1 VNQSD
6 EIIRMESGG
15 FGITNAPEI
24 FSFFE
29 AILRLSRQ
37 FKDFFLYSSLY
48 LGCAA
53 TGMAYTSCI
62 IQGIPF
68 GAATGAVLFMVVF
81 SVYNLNRKT
90 DEAEDAINHANRFS
104 FTRKFEKPLIFAAIM
119 AYGSAVVITFLIS
132 PVASVVT
139 MIPLISGILYSL
151 PLLPRGC
158 VHRRLKEIPV
168 MKNLIVSFAW
178 GISFALIP
186 ALISGEAAG
195 PATLIVFAFIF
206 CWTFIGSVLPD
217 IRDRAG
223 DAATGVTTIPVLI
236 GVKNSRIVLT
246 VFCLVS
252 GGLIIAAGLQFLKAA
267 ALAVIISS
275 LVYSQGCIILIE
287 KTSYNDLLC
296 DMISDGQF
304 LLIGGIAV
312 LLSI

>member
-1 VNQSD
+1 
-6 EIIRMESGG
+6 MESSG
-15 FGITNAPEI
+15 FGTKTAPDI
-24 FSFFE
+24 FFVF
-29 AILRLSRQ
+29 AAFLRLSRQ
-37 FKDFFLYSSLY
+37 IKEFFLYSSLF

-53 TGMAYTSCI
+53 TGMTYVSCF
-62 IQGIPF
+62 IQGLPF
-68 GAATGAVLFMVVF
+68 STATGAVLFMVVF

-90 DEAEDAINHANRFS
+90 DEAEDAINHASRFS
-104 FTRKFEKPLIFAAIM
+104 FTRRFEKPLIFAAVM
-119 AYGSAVVITFLIS
+119 AYISAVIIAFLIS
-132 PVASVVT
+132 PAASVVT

-151 PLLPRGC
+151 PLLPRSY

-186 ALISGEAAG
+186 ALMSGEPAG
-195 PATLIVFAFIF
+195 PATIIVFAFIF

-236 GVKNSRIVLT
+236 GVQYSRILLT

-252 GGLIIAAGLQFLKAA
+252 GCIIIVAGVPFLPAA

-275 LVYSQGCIILIE
+275 LVYSQGCIIFIE
-287 KTSYNDLLC
+287 QTHDNDLLC
-296 DMISDGQF
+296 DVISDGQF
-304 LLIGGIAV
+304 LVIGGIAF
-312 LLSI
+312 LFSI

>member
-1 VNQSD
+1 
-6 EIIRMESGG
+6 MESGG
-15 FGITNAPEI
+15 FGTKNAPDI
-24 FSFFE
+24 FIIFDAF
-29 AILRLSRQ
+29 LRFSR
-37 FKDFFLYSSLY
+37 KIKEFFLYSSLY

-53 TGMAYTSCI
+53 TGMAYASCF
-62 IQGIPF
+62 IQDIHF
-68 GAATGAVLFMVVF
+68 SAATGAILFMVVF

-104 FTRKFEKPLIFAAIM
+104 FTRRFEKPLIFAAVL
-119 AYGSAVVITFLIS
+119 AYISAVIIAFLIS
-132 PVASVVT
+132 PVGSVIA
-139 MIPLISGILYSL
+139 MIPLVSGILYSL
-151 PLLPRGC
+151 PLLPRAC

-178 GISFALIP
+178 GITFALIP
-186 ALISGEAAG
+186 ALISGEPAG
-195 PATLIVFAFIF
+195 PATIIVFAFIF

-252 GGLIIAAGLQFLKAA
+252 GCVIITAGLRFLPTA

-296 DMISDGQF
+296 DVISDGQF
-304 LLIGGIAV
+304 LVIGGIAF
-312 LLSI
+312 LFSI